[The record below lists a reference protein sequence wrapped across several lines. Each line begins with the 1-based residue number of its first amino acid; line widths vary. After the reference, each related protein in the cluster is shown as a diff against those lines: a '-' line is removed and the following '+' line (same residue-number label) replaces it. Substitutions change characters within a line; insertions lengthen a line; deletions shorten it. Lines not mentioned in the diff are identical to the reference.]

1 MKEAVEK
8 IEKHSEVRCFVYQ
21 EGGTR
26 FPKKGSVTDDGS
38 ESSDFL
44 YIKQQADKF
53 YNEVNNGE
61 HKYRRFAILQAYT
74 TLPNFN
80 QSKHFKPYDYR
91 QAEEKSR
98 QLFEDFTLYQSY
110 DTLLTNIRKDR
121 FSGGGAVKEELES
134 KRTDEIEKIRLKVEN
149 IAADPAKELSIGFN
163 YLRAEQFYVMVINA
177 IKTVTYIA
185 QSRMTEVGE
194 STSDIALPELSSRAT
209 KLFEFQA
216 YDFSDVLGTKVVSFG
231 RSTSDRDSFGCTFGQ
246 HIDQFD
252 GWKEESCLWVFPTHL
267 KSIADRT
274 VFVQKSNTKNHIRLE
289 LLEKKLKPLFQFYV
303 NVY

>member
-8 IEKHSEVRCFVYQ
+8 IEKHSE
-21 EGGTR
+21 
-26 FPKKGSVTDDGS
+26 
-38 ESSDFL
+38 
-44 YIKQQADKF
+44 QADKF

-134 KRTDEIEKIRLKVEN
+134 KRTDEIEKIRRKVED

-163 YLRAEQFYVMVINA
+163 YLRAEEFYVMVIVRKKPELANA
-177 IKTVTYIA
+177 IA
-185 QSRMTEVGE
+185 PR
-194 STSDIALPELSSRAT
+194 
-209 KLFEFQA
+209 
-216 YDFSDVLGTKVVSFG
+216 
-231 RSTSDRDSFGCTFGQ
+231 
-246 HIDQFD
+246 
-252 GWKEESCLWVFPTHL
+252 
-267 KSIADRT
+267 
-274 VFVQKSNTKNHIRLE
+274 NH
-289 LLEKKLKPLFQFYV
+289 
-303 NVY
+303 